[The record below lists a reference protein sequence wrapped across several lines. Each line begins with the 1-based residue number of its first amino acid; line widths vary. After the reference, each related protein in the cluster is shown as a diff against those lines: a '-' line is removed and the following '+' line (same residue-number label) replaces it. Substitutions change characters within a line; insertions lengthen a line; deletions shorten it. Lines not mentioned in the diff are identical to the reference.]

1 MNSKNWKCEV
11 EPLQN
16 DFNFKAQY
24 DLDAGVKE
32 TLDWYIKEGWL

>member
-1 MNSKNWKCEV
+1 MSSTNWKCEV
-11 EPLQN
+11 EPLQT

-24 DLDAGVKE
+24 DLDKGVKE